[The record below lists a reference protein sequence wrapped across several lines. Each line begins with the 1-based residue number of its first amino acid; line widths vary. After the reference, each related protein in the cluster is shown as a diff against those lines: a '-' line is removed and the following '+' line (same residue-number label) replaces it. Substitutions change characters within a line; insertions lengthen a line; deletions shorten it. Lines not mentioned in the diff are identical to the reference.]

1 MIEAISTEEKTIET
15 VIAITTIT
23 IDIVAIEIN
32 TKNKIIPIEDHRA
45 EIITIKKEI
54 IDKVQKN
61 LNQDR

>member
-54 IDKVQKN
+54 IDKFQKN

>member
-32 TKNKIIPIEDHRA
+32 TKNKIIPIEDHKA

>member
-1 MIEAISTEEKTIET
+1 
-15 VIAITTIT
+15 
-23 IDIVAIEIN
+23 VAIEIN